1 MSLNRTS
8 RRAEA
13 STQLVDAVMDAYV
26 TWRERSAA
34 VTATYQSWSSGTREG
49 RVTAYQ
55 AYVAAV
61 DREEHAAAAY
71 QGLLEQA
78 AA

>member
-34 VTATYQSWSSGTREG
+34 VTYQSWSSGTREG